1 MTFTYD
7 GKQYLL
13 ALSNFTLTETG
24 EKEVR
29 IKGVNPITSFSF
41 LDSSSQNKK
50 CGFNIKEIIFNTQS
64 LNSLLFCEA
73 INNDYYDCTQ
83 CEYITFINDNVTNI
97 DNLFTRNRKLKTII
111 VLNYSKCTQSEKV
124 FIFCENLRMVGI
136 LDL

>member
-1 MTFTYD
+1 MIDYIITLEDPQNFYNLTRSTNWINIVKVAENEIVILVQRSIVIKFNVNMTFTYD

-50 CGFNIKEIIFNTQS
+50 CGFNIKR
-64 LNSLLFCEA
+64 LFL
-73 INNDYYDCTQ
+73 IP
-83 CEYITFINDNVTNI
+83 
-97 DNLFTRNRKLKTII
+97 
-111 VLNYSKCTQSEKV
+111 KV
-124 FIFCENLRMVGI
+124 
-136 LDL
+136 